1 MRTGADSSANSKNRS
16 AERGAW
22 REHHGMS
29 YRILGLDPG
38 PFRPL
43 YGLPDAE
50 LRSRGVTRVVVD
62 ASPGYPDRIGLRDL
76 AVGETALLLNYTH
89 QPADNPYRASH
100 AIFVHEGA
108 ERRYDAIDTVPAAM
122 QARPLSIRAFDADDR
137 MVDADLVD
145 GPYAAGLIERLFGD
159 PRVAYLHAHYARRG
173 CYAARIERLDAL

>member
-1 MRTGADSSANSKNRS
+1 MIPVTIPALRERRSDIPVLVRHFIDKLRERTCSPVRS
-16 AERGAW
+16 
-22 REHHGMS
+22 
-29 YRILGLDPG
+29 
-38 PFRPL
+38 
-43 YGLPDAE
+43 
-50 LRSRGVTRVVVD
+50 
-62 ASPGYPDRIGLRDL
+62 
-76 AVGETALLLNYTH
+76 VGETALLLNYTH

-122 QARPLSIRAFDADDR
+122 QARPLSIRAFDAGDL

-173 CYAARIERLDAL
+173 CYAARIERV